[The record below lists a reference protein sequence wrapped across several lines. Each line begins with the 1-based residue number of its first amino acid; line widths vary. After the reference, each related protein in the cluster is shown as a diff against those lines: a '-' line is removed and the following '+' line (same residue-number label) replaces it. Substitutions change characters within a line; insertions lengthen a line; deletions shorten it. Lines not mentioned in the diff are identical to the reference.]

1 MLLHTII
8 QLRGSSRRIK
18 GEEKKRRKATSL
30 PPPLRPGGETEM
42 ATPWIILVLG
52 TPFSHENEADNA
64 VICLD
69 NAVIISR
76 NRQYN
81 NQMISTYLLREGDDA
96 KLVFA
101 MMYILSL

>member
-1 MLLHTII
+1 MHCLLPVWGFISLAIKAFAQCRRML
-8 QLRGSSRRIK
+8 
-18 GEEKKRRKATSL
+18 
-30 PPPLRPGGETEM
+30 
-42 ATPWIILVLG
+42 
-52 TPFSHENEADNA
+52 
-64 VICLD
+64 LD